1 MTRFKIGIS
10 LVFAALTFLSFIN
23 GTSTP
28 EVGLEIGDT
37 APRIQ
42 TQLLDGESFDL
53 EAYRGKMVLLNFW
66 ASYDAQSRMNNFQL
80 NRIQTMYQ
88 GCEFSHGRDIVV
100 VSISLDRFKSPL
112 NQAIRQDETE
122 SFNHICDYLGIKG
135 EIAKLYAISEPVN
148 ILLDGQGRILV
159 KDKQYNKLEK
169 SLSFLELK

>member
-1 MTRFKIGIS
+1 
-10 LVFAALTFLSFIN
+10 
-23 GTSTP
+23 
-28 EVGLEIGDT
+28 
-37 APRIQ
+37 
-42 TQLLDGESFDL
+42 
-53 EAYRGKMVLLNFW
+53 
-66 ASYDAQSRMNNFQL
+66 
-80 NRIQTMYQ
+80 MYQ